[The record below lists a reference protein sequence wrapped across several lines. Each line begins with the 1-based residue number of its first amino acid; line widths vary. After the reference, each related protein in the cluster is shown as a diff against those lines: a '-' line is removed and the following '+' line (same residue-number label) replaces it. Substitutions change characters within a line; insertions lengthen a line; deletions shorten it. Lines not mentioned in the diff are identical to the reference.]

1 MKNPAFLFISACLLF
16 FAAPAPVSALEYIQI
31 DAGLAYL
38 VNSEQDSAPAPLMPE
53 KTARMSASSAP
64 LMPSVGIV
72 LPWRALGKWP
82 LEYGFL
88 TFGTYYRLAAGRA
101 LPAELEQRDFWVQ
114 GILASLRLGPEFML
128 GEKVSLGLKG
138 GVSLLLR
145 VPVPLFDD
153 ATGDWGDLAMYF
165 YQKLR
170 FIYPEAGLSATL
182 PLQERL
188 SLRLSVRAYFPLFHL
203 WDGEDTPFTDQLLAG
218 LLLGFLI
225 KLP

>member
-38 VNSEQDSAPAPLMPE
+38 VNSEQDSAP
-53 KTARMSASSAP
+53 AP